1 MSKAKGETAKPK
13 KREPKALTLE
23 ARENQLI
30 ALAYDRVE
38 QRILDGTATS
48 QELTHFLRLGS
59 SREKLEQEF
68 TKEKIELSKA
78 KKEMCESAKHI
89 EELYTKAI
97 DAMKLYGGYGGTE
110 DGTEEDV
117 F

>member
-1 MSKAKGETAKPK
+1 
-13 KREPKALTLE
+13 
-23 ARENQLI
+23 
-30 ALAYDRVE
+30 
-38 QRILDGTATS
+38 
-48 QELTHFLRLGS
+48 
-59 SREKLEQEF
+59 
-68 TKEKIELSKA
+68 
-78 KKEMCESAKHI
+78 MCESAKHI

>member
-1 MSKAKGETAKPK
+1 MSKAKGETTKPK
-13 KREPKALTLE
+13 KREPKALTPE

-30 ALAYDRVE
+30 ALAYDRAE
-38 QRILDGTATS
+38 QRLRDGTATS
-48 QELTHFLRLGS
+48 QEITHFLRLGS

-68 TKEKIELSKA
+68 TKEKIEPSKA